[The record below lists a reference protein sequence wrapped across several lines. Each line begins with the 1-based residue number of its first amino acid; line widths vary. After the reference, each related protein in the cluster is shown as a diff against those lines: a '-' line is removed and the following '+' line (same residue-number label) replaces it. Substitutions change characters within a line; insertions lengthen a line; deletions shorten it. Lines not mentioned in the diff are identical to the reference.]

1 MSVKI
6 NGIEF
11 GNELFPNNER
21 IFKSLPWQICA
32 HNFIRVDFKY
42 ETDFDIWKLIVAKKY
57 LDDKFNDIRSY
68 CHCGGKFNIVYC
80 SSKEKRG

>member
-11 GNELFPNNER
+11 ENELFPNNER

-32 HNFIRVDFKY
+32 QNFIRVDFK
-42 ETDFDIWKLIVAKKY
+42 DISQKSHQLKLM
-57 LDDKFNDIRSY
+57 
-68 CHCGGKFNIVYC
+68 G
-80 SSKEKRG
+80 